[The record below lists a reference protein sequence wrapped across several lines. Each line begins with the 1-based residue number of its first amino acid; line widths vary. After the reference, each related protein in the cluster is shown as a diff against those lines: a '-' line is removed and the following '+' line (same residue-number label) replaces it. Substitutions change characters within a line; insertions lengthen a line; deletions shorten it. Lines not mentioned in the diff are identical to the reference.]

1 VCDTFDISNPGH
13 AFKADRVSR
22 IGDNAVFIPKTIAT
36 QYGPRYISAPSP
48 TTIPRN
54 PVDAMA
60 LASRVDREADHHLAE
75 GRIGLAERLSHL
87 ALECRARA
95 TGGRA

>member
-1 VCDTFDISNPGH
+1 MCNIFDIPTSGH

-22 IGDNAVFIPKTIAT
+22 IGDHPVFIPKTIST
-36 QYGPRYISAPSP
+36 QYGPRYISASSP
-48 TTIPRN
+48 TTIPRD